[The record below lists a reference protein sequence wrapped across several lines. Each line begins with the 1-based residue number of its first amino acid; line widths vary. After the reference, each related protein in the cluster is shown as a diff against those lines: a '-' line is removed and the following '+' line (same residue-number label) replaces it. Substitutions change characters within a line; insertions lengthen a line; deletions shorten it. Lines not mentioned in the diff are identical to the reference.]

1 MQDPFIKIFKNIN
14 NYKNKVAFGAWLKKI
29 VINQSI
35 DHLKKNKLELVSIN
49 EEVIAKTDENDW
61 QVDSDI
67 SKDEILKSQRTD
79 YENEVECQ
87 LKYR

>member
-1 MQDPFIKIFKNIN
+1 
-14 NYKNKVAFGAWLKKI
+14 

-35 DHLKKNKLELVSIN
+35 DYLKKNKLELVSIN

>member
-1 MQDPFIKIFKNIN
+1 M
-14 NYKNKVAFGAWLKKI
+14 
-29 VINQSI
+29 INQSI

-67 SKDEILKSQRTD
+67 SKDEILKSKRTD

>member
-1 MQDPFIKIFKNIN
+1 
-14 NYKNKVAFGAWLKKI
+14 

-35 DHLKKNKLELVSIN
+35 DYLKKNKLELVSIN

-87 LKYR
+87 LKHR